1 MSQQD
6 VTVTPV
12 RVYTQHGKD
21 RDLTLETEH
30 VSRLKRVRFD
40 VSDAPPAPL
49 PCLVGDWVIRWVM
62 VVWDGTGVRY
72 IDVSA
77 RKVRK
82 DGSLA
87 ARSSDVRFYR
97 SDKIPDWLA
106 PVIAEHTP
114 EWAR

>member
-1 MSQQD
+1 MA
-6 VTVTPV
+6 VTEPLDPKETP
-12 RVYTQHGKD
+12 GAM
-21 RDLTLETEH
+21 EP
-30 VSRLKRVRFD
+30 SAPRVRK
-40 VSDAPPAPL
+40 VHKEIPADLRDRKAL
-49 PCLVGDWVIRWVM
+49 PAM
-62 VVWDGTGVRY
+62 M
-72 IDVSA
+72 A